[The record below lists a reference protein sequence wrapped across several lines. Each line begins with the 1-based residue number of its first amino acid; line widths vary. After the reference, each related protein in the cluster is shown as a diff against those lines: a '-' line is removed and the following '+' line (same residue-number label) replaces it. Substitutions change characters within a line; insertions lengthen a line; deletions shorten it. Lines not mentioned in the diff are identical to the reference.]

1 MIGSVLKYLTEVNLK
16 DHWTWCTDVSYLF
29 GLKCERQHYISV
41 LSGYIQPLTLLSHE
55 SRKWMQNL
63 GCYSSVIQGSLPG
76 RIGKFA
82 MAVMPLPN
90 YSLKICNTLQLDCL
104 RVHVYNPGLIHTLFV
119 NILVLSFFL
128 FSFSAWEVYQCGI
141 SAVYSLFKAQ
151 KLWVVFEQDTKLAVL
166 RPKFL
171 IQITA

>member
-90 YSLKICNTLQLDCL
+90 YSLKICNILQLDCL

-119 NILVLSFFL
+119 NILVLHCLSFCFPFL
-128 FSFSAWEVYQCGI
+128 RGKFISVAFLLCIVCSRHKSFRSC
-141 SAVYSLFKAQ
+141 LNRT
-151 KLWVVFEQDTKLAVL
+151 LN
-166 RPKFL
+166 
-171 IQITA
+171 